1 MTPAASS
8 ANAEVEASEPEV
20 STPAGS
26 GAGRWRRALL
36 RVPGEVYVLTALAA
50 LTRFV
55 SLGNPRAIVFDE
67 VYFREYAL
75 RYQEG
80 TYYFDLHPPL
90 GKLIL
95 GAWAWITGTDAS
107 AAGDDPAV
115 MLRVLPALAGT
126 ALIVAFYCLVRQLC
140 GSRKVA
146 TLGAG
151 LLLLDGAILVE
162 SRLTTLDSMLLL
174 LGVTGVTLALM
185 ARRRRS
191 PASEGG
197 GAGAGAGRGGY
208 WLLLA
213 GSAACAGAAAS
224 IKLTGLAPL
233 GLVGVIWLIS
243 VLEDSRDLPKI
254 WRPTLGQAAV
264 LVLLPLTVYVSS
276 FAVHFALL
284 PDSGPGDAFMS
295 QEFQATLEG
304 NPQYSPDADMSF
316 LAKFED
322 LNRAIHQ
329 YELALNDS
337 THPYQ
342 SSWTSW
348 PITQRGVF
356 TYVAPADDGK
366 SSYIYVLGNPVVWWG
381 TLLGAAVVV
390 VGWSLRRER
399 FRPWRWPLG
408 LLAFAWAVDY
418 LPFVLIERPMFLYH
432 YFFAL
437 MFSLAFVV
445 IGLGVLTG
453 WVQPPSTSARAFSFG
468 SRPSAIGYWSILG
481 IALLAFLYF
490 APIYYGTPLTPQGLE
505 NRMWLSSWR

>member
-1 MTPAASS
+1 MPPAAPS
-8 ANAEVEASEPEV
+8 ASAEVEAPEPEA
-20 STPAGS
+20 SAPAGP
-26 GAGRWRRALL
+26 GRWKRALL
-36 RVPGEVYVLTALAA
+36 RLPGEVYVLTALAA

-55 SLGNPRAIVFDE
+55 SLGSPKAIVFDE

-95 GAWAWITGTDAS
+95 GAWAWISGTDAS

-126 ALIVAFYCLVRQLC
+126 ALILAFYCLIRQLC

-185 ARRRRS
+185 ARARRA
-191 PASEGG
+191 PAPDDGGARAGG
-197 GAGAGAGRGGY
+197 GRGAY

-213 GSAACAGAAAS
+213 GSALSAGAAAS

-243 VLEDSRDLPKI
+243 VLEDSRDLPTI
-254 WRPTLGQAAV
+254 WRPTLGQAGL
-264 LVLLPLTVYVSS
+264 LVLLPVTVYVSS

-304 NPQYSPDADMSF
+304 NPQYSPDVEMSF
-316 LAKFED
+316 VAKFED

-348 PITQRGVF
+348 PISKRGVF

-390 VGWSLRRER
+390 IGWSLRREL

-453 WVQPPSTSARAFSFG
+453 WVQPRTTSARAFSFG

-490 APIYYGTPLTPQGLE
+490 APIYYGTPLTPEGLE